1 MHKRFLSSIG
11 RRSSRFPLKDI
22 WQEPSAAAN
31 HQEGQESEKAIPD
44 GDTPEASVSRGVV
57 SLSMRVNRGARYTKV
72 IKETILRVWRTKQS
86 GTTMQPCHNISLA
99 DAEKREKK
107 SCIYPSSS
115 RLQSRVQRPHQ
126 KPRFAYGSF
135 SPRRI
140 FSEPMYNTMRSCWY
154 AY

>member
-11 RRSSRFPLKDI
+11 RRSSTFPSNDI
-22 WQEPSAAAN
+22 SQEPSAAAN

-44 GDTPEASVSRGVV
+44 GDTPEASVARGVV
-57 SLSMRVNRGARYTKV
+57 SFAMTVNRGARYTKA

-86 GTTMQPCHNISLA
+86 GTTMQSCHSTSLA
-99 DAEKREKK
+99 DAKTREKK

-115 RLQSRVQRPHQ
+115 RPQSRVQRPHQ
-126 KPRFAYGSF
+126 KPHFAYENF

-140 FSEPMYNTMRSCWY
+140 FSEPMYNTMQSCWY

>member
-22 WQEPSAAAN
+22 SQKPSAAAN
-31 HQEGQESEKAIPD
+31 HLQGQESEKAIPD

-57 SLSMRVNRGARYTKV
+57 SFSMMVNRGARNTKV
-72 IKETILRVWRTKQS
+72 IKETILRVWRTEQS
-86 GTTMQPCHNISLA
+86 GTTMQSCQSTSLA

-115 RLQSRVQRPHQ
+115 RPQSRVQRQHQ
-126 KPRFAYGSF
+126 KPRFAYGNF

-140 FSEPMYNTMRSCWY
+140 FSEPMYNTMQ
-154 AY
+154 